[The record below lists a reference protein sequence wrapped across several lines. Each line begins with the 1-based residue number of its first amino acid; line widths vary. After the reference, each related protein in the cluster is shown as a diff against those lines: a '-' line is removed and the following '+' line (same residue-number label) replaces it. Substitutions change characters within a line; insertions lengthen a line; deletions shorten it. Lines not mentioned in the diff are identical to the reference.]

1 MFIFSFLF
9 SLSYSK
15 FERFSQE
22 FFEKSV
28 EKSEEIPVFALFY
41 LQQEQRSSIV
51 LPRFQAIMDS
61 YTNDQGIGFQIECSE
76 DYFVCAKYKAKYFP
90 SILAIKSKDPFF
102 QKLYNGNFT
111 ESSIHNF
118 IDTIINPKIVKIN
131 DLSVTDSFTYP
142 TSDTS
147 VPLMIVPK
155 KNNSRE
161 KDPEI
166 LNEIAPYVFASNR
179 TLYSYD
185 SETFQQ
191 ELRLYIAPNCY
202 LKYKDSLEKE
212 KVLKF
217 INNNRYNIYHQFTYE
232 EFSSYFPDMK
242 MILVVSFK
250 GLTEEY
256 STILSDVSAKM
267 CGRYVFGWVNPFS
280 DRRFNVTF
288 KQDPEDPTV
297 FAYVDR
303 TEHKVFKLLKKPDSQ
318 LVHQFILNVTHY
330 YEKGEDWDNGWA
342 IFGSFI
348 LIIILSVF
356 LIGYNNAY
364 QSCLNW
370 VNELCF

>member
-1 MFIFSFLF
+1 M
-9 SLSYSK
+9 SYSK
-15 FERFSQE
+15 FERYSQE
-22 FFEKSV
+22 KFLEYV

-51 LPRFQAIMDS
+51 LPRFQAKMDS
-61 YTNDQGIGFQIECSE
+61 YTNEQAIGFQIECSE
-76 DYFVCAKYKAKYFP
+76 EYFICSKFHANYFP
-90 SILAIKSKDPFF
+90 SILAIKSTNSFF
-102 QKLYNGNFT
+102 HKLYKGNFT
-111 ESSIHNF
+111 ESSISNF
-118 IDTIINPKIVKIN
+118 IDSIINPKIIKIN
-131 DLSVTDSFTYP
+131 DLSVTDSLTEP
-142 TSDTS
+142 SSDAS
-147 VPLMIVPK
+147 IPLMIIPK

-166 LNEIAPYVFASNR
+166 MNEISSYVVASNR

-191 ELRLYIAPNCY
+191 ELRLYTAPNCY
-202 LKYKDSLEKE
+202 IKYDGKLEKYD
-212 KVLKF
+212 VLSF
-217 INNNRYNIYHQFTYE
+217 IYNNRYSIFHQFNYD
-232 EFSSYFPDMK
+232 EFSTYYPDEK

-256 STILSDVSAKM
+256 STILSDVSARL
-267 CGRYVFGWVNPFS
+267 CGKYIFGWVNPFS

-303 TEHKVFKLLKKPDSQ
+303 KDHKVFKLLKKPDSQ

-330 YEKGEDWDNGWA
+330 YDKGEDWDNGWA
-342 IFGSFI
+342 IFASFI
-348 LIIILSVF
+348 LIIVLSVF

-370 VNELCF
+370 INELCF